1 MNKKWIGLIALA
13 IVVIGFVIGN
23 VLSHQKEPMRRK
35 TSASQTSLPKLNT
48 VVNKNIHA
56 PIEISGHL
64 YAYDKLEIY
73 AEVSGVLLRTGKQ
86 FREGIAFRKGETLI
100 MIDDRVYLNNVL
112 AQKSSL
118 LNQLTLL
125 LPDLSI
131 DFPASANRWEKYL
144 RQFQL
149 DKPLAPLPESSNEKE
164 RYYVAS
170 RNIFNSFYNIKSME
184 ATLAKYTINAPF
196 SGLVTQSNINPG
208 TLVRIGQKLG
218 EFTNTEL
225 YELEAP
231 VGLFDLSRVRVGQT
245 VNLKTQDVNGDFKG
259 RIQRINRVIDRNS
272 MTVKVYIHLTGP
284 LLKEGMYMTG
294 QTRGTP
300 IAMAYTLAKDLLV
313 DNDRIYV
320 VKDNRLVLKKVEIVG
335 KMGDRVIVRGLSDG
349 TRILGETWVEA
360 REGAQVSDN

>member
-1 MNKKWIGLIALA
+1 
-13 IVVIGFVIGN
+13 
-23 VLSHQKEPMRRK
+23 QKEPMRRK
-35 TSASQTSLPKLNT
+35 TSASQTTLPKLNT

-86 FREGIAFRKGETLI
+86 FREGTAFRKGETLI

-131 DFPASANRWEKYL
+131 DFPASAKGWEKYL
-144 RQFQL
+144 QQFQL
-149 DKPLAPLPESSNEKE
+149 DKPLALLPEPSNEKE
-164 RYYVAS
+164 RYYIAS
-170 RNIFNSFYNIKSME
+170 RNIFNSFYIIKSME

-231 VGLFDLSRVRVGQT
+231 VGLFDLSRIRVGQT

-272 MTVKVYIHLTGP
+272 MTVKVYIHLSDP

-294 QTRGTP
+294 HARGTP

-313 DNDRIYV
+313 DNDQIYV

-349 TRILGETWVEA
+349 TRILGETWIEA
-360 REGAQVSDN
+360 REGAQVSEK